1 MSLYLKLI
9 LVAIILV
16 ALIMGVYGL
25 KLLYD
30 KGSTFNVDSDPEKYK
45 KMKEDGIYSVYKEK
59 NKKKEEENKND

>member
-16 ALIMGVYGL
+16 ALVMGVFGL

-30 KGSTFNVDSDPEKYK
+30 KSSTFTVDSDPDKYK
-45 KMKEDGIYSVYKEK
+45 KMKEDGIYSVYKEE
-59 NKKKEEENKND
+59 NRKEEDNKDS